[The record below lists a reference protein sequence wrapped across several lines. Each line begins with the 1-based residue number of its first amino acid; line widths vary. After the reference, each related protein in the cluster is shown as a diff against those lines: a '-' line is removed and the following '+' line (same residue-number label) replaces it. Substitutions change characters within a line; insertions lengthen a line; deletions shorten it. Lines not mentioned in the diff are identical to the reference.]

1 MAEEETEEQT
11 EQKTGGE
18 GEISEDLELTINS
31 LSDVPVKI
39 SAVLGNAKMQLRS
52 LLNLGRGAVIEL
64 DRNVGDAVDIHVNNK
79 LVAKGEVVIVD
90 NKIGVTVTDVVKDD
104 KESE

>member
-1 MAEEETEEQT
+1 MAEEDTEEKTQ
-11 EQKTGGE
+11 EQE
-18 GEISEDLELTINS
+18 SQQAEEAEDLELTIHS

-90 NKIGVTVTDVVKDD
+90 NKIGVTVTDVIKQD
-104 KESE
+104 KEND